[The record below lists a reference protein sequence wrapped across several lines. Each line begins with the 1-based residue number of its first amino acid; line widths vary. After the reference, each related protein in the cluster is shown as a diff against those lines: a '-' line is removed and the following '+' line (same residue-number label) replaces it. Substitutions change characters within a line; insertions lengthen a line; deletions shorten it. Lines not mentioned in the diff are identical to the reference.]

1 MSLRVFTPAKINWML
16 SIRGKREDGF
26 HDIDT
31 IYQALDWGDELIVRK
46 IPDHKCL
53 ISCNFP
59 GIPLNSENL
68 IHRAWDLFRRDFGRL
83 VGGVEI
89 ELRKSIPP
97 GAGLGGGSSNA
108 VGTMVAL
115 KHLFDLKIGPGKLEE
130 VAQELGSDCCFFLY
144 GGTAI
149 GSGRGGELRELR
161 NRLPETWL
169 TIVWP
174 GFSSSTAEA
183 YRRLTASDYR
193 PKERADRMAWAIES
207 GNLEAVQKMASNAFY
222 RVVSAGDIRYHE
234 LIVRMKSEQLGGLCL
249 TGSGS
254 AVFGIAASKK
264 HAATCVRRLKSSYPV
279 VVAVRLRHS
288 GPMVSP
294 L

>member
-31 IYQALDWGDELIVRK
+31 IYQTLDWGDELIIRK

-89 ELRKSIPP
+89 ELKKSIPP

-108 VGTMVAL
+108 VGTMFAL

-130 VAQELGSDCCFFLY
+130 VAQELGSDCCFFLF

-149 GSGRGGELRELR
+149 GSGRGGELRELK
-161 NRLPETWL
+161 NRLPETWII
-169 TIVWP
+169 IVWA
-174 GFSSSTAEA
+174 GFSSSTTEA
-183 YRRLTASDYR
+183 YRRLTASDYQ
-193 PKERADRMAWAIES
+193 PKGRVDRMAWAIES
-207 GNLEAVQKMASNAFY
+207 GDLKFVQKMASNAFY
-222 RVVSAGDIRYHE
+222 RVVSAGENRYDE
-234 LIVRMKSEQLGGLCL
+234 IITRMKSVKLGGVCL

-254 AVFGIAASKK
+254 AVFGIATNKQ
-264 HAATCVRRLKSSYPV
+264 HAADCVRCLESSYPV